1 MPNYQAIQST
11 GSVLMWAL
19 GVIIA
24 VGGAAAVVAKMFSP
38 FRKVQAK
45 LKKHDELLDNDKR
58 KLDEHEE
65 SMKLVLRAQMT
76 LIDHELTGNSVDR
89 LREVKND
96 INAYL
101 INR

>member
-1 MPNYQAIQST
+1 
-11 GSVLMWAL
+11 
-19 GVIIA
+19 
-24 VGGAAAVVAKMFSP
+24 MFSP
-38 FRKVQAK
+38 FRQVQAK
-45 LKKHDELLDNDKR
+45 LKRHDELLDNDKR
-58 KLDEHEE
+58 KLDDHEE

-76 LIDHELTGNSVDR
+76 LIDHELTGNNVDR

>member
-1 MPNYQAIQST
+1 MPDFQALQMT
-11 GSVLMWAL
+11 GTVLGWTL

-24 VGGAAAVVAKMFSP
+24 VGGAATVIAKMFSP
-38 FRKVQAK
+38 FRQVQAK
-45 LKKHDELLDNDKR
+45 LKRHDELLDNDKR
-58 KLDEHEE
+58 KLDDHEE

-76 LIDHELTGNSVDR
+76 LIDHELTGNNVDR

>member
-1 MPNYQAIQST
+1 MPSFREVQAT
-11 GSVLMWAL
+11 GTVLMWAL
-19 GVIIA
+19 GIIIT
-24 VGGAAAVVAKMFSP
+24 VGGAAAVIGKMFSP

-58 KLDEHEE
+58 KLDDHEE

>member
-1 MPNYQAIQST
+1 MPDFQDLQMTST
-11 GSVLMWAL
+11 VLCWIL

-24 VGGAAAVVAKMFSP
+24 VGGAATVIAKMFSP
-38 FRKVQAK
+38 FRQVQAK
-45 LKKHDELLDNDKR
+45 LKQHDELLDSDKL
-58 KLDEHEE
+58 KLDDHEE
-65 SMKLVLRAQMT
+65 AMKLVLRAQMT